1 MKKRW
6 YVVHTLSGHEQRVKK
21 SLEKAI
27 EARGL
32 QERIGKVLVPTE
44 QVVEMKKG
52 KRMVTTR
59 KFLPSYVLV
68 EMVLDKETGHL
79 VISTPGITNFVG
91 AKGNPQPLPQVEVER
106 IFEQV
111 SHQQGEK
118 LEIPFKVGD
127 AVKVTDGP
135 FTDFSGM
142 VSEMNA
148 ERGRVKVMVSIFGRS
163 TPVELDF
170 LQVQRI

>member
-27 EARGL
+27 AAKGL
-32 QERIGKVLVPTE
+32 EERIGKVLVPTE

-52 KRMVTTR
+52 KRSVTTR

-79 VISTPGITNFVG
+79 VVNTPGITNFVG
-91 AKGNPQPLPQVEVER
+91 ATGKPQPLQEAEVER
-106 IFEQV
+106 ILEQV
-111 SHQQGEK
+111 SHRQGEK

-127 AVKVTDGP
+127 AIKVTDGP
-135 FTDFSGM
+135 FTDFSGV
-142 VSEMNA
+142 VSEVNQ
-148 ERGRVKVMVSIFGRS
+148 ERGKVKVMVSIFGRS